1 MVLEYQLE
9 MTIKAVFAALKDEHL
24 PDIIRCLT
32 VNTLVYIRERE
43 LVQCADVPASLGR
56 RSLMILCGS

>member
-1 MVLEYQLE
+1 MVLENQLE

-32 VNTLVYIRERE
+32 VNTLVYENE
-43 LVQCADVPASLGR
+43 SLFNAPMFQ
-56 RSLMILCGS
+56 LL